1 MDTLLNTIET
11 LVMLGDP
18 DLKPSNMNE
27 WISLIS
33 KCLPYKALPSH
44 LECAE
49 DARCLQYVAGC
60 FEEFTLHSTLFQVS
74 SAAETKRRR
83 FLKFRAEDHR
93 CIFSATMTIRMWTTT
108 NDEAKI
114 PPGEG
119 DRKNCAFHTNSS
131 LYNRLLSIPD
141 YAAHSPIS
149 GTDAPLA
156 VLEVQSSDGSCTC
169 STMGEA
175 EQDLAVNEPAAS
187 QATFL
192 TMPTTLSK
200 RTIPRT
206 NVELASGS
214 DTVSA
219 NSITYE
225 IEAMDH
231 GYQYSDPGE
240 YQPDS
245 LTAGPTSEP
254 ERLPSHELSVKPL
267 ESTSFENPRN
277 EGSISNLEQQ
287 PTPKDPSLRE
297 PPHVAHRPP
306 FLYMQVPTRDAN
318 FFGHEEL
325 LLSLQAII
333 APIHAPSNGDS
344 ANVDSAAVIVL
355 HGAPGVGKSA
365 IALELT
371 YRTQA
376 RFSHVFWLRA
386 NSDLHLAQSFHQ
398 AAVSLGL
405 VQDRRDHN
413 HESSRQKFIAWLS
426 TTGSKWLLVF
436 DDADEFQLLFLLYSM
451 PRCCRGSIIVTS
463 RQTVR
468 TDLFIEGEQDWH
480 TFEIASFG
488 VKEATEFIRSLAP
501 CAIDAFDTAVD
512 LAMLTTIAENC
523 GCLPLTLRR
532 VGMMINRLGSM
543 EDKQLMEV
551 LETHASC
558 VLTFQ
563 PSSPLPYTNL
573 SSTSLA
579 LVNVIAFLDPY
590 CIDDAILLG
599 AQRYK
604 DVPLSAF
611 PMKDDDYF
619 DAKNELIAHALLAV
633 SADFNALCI
642 HRVTARSLRA
652 KLHPDNFRVGFQ
664 LACQLLEARW
674 PSRRKMKSIVLG
686 NWPEFDTLHSHIH
699 ELSSIFANEFQKEE
713 NGRLTQESSNYTYLK
728 VLFLSTW

>member
-119 DRKNCAFHTNSS
+119 DRKNCAFHTKSS
-131 LYNRLLSIPD
+131 LYNRLLSIAD

-156 VLEVQSSDGSCTC
+156 VLDSCTC

-214 DTVSA
+214 DTISA

-254 ERLPSHELSVKPL
+254 EILPSHEPSVKPL

-287 PTPKDPSLRE
+287 RTPKDPSLRE
-297 PPHVAHRPP
+297 PPRVAHRPP

-318 FFGHEEL
+318 FFGHEEI

-333 APIHAPSNGDS
+333 APIHAPPNGDS

-386 NSDLHLAQSFHQ
+386 NSNLHLAQSFHQ

-405 VQDRRDHN
+405 VQGRRDHN
-413 HESSRQKFIAWLS
+413 HESSRQKFITWLS
-426 TTGSKWLLVF
+426 TTSSKWLLVF
-436 DDADEFQLLFLLYSM
+436 DDADELQLLSHFM

-468 TDLFIEGEQDWH
+468 VRPDFEGEQRWY
-480 TFEIASFG
+480 TFEVGPFG
-488 VKEATEFIRSLAP
+488 VKEAKDFIHSLARR
-501 CAIDAFDTAVD
+501 AIDALDPVTDVAT
-512 LAMLTTIAENC
+512 LTTIAENC
-523 GCLPLTLRR
+523 GCLPLTLLR
-532 VGMMINRLGSM
+532 VAMIINRLGSM
-543 EDKQLMEV
+543 KGKQLMGV
-551 LETHASC
+551 LEGYASC
-558 VLTFQ
+558 VLACQ
-563 PSSPLPYTNL
+563 PSSPLIYTSL
-573 SSTSLA
+573 SSASLA
-579 LVNVIAFLDPY
+579 LVNVITFLDPY

-611 PMKDDDYF
+611 PMKDHDYF
-619 DAKNELIAHALLAV
+619 HAKHELIEHALLAV
-633 SADFNALCI
+633 GADSNAI
-642 HRVTARSLRA
+642 RMDRATARSLRA
-652 KLHPDNFRVGFQ
+652 KLDPDNFREGFQ
-664 LACQLLEARW
+664 STCKLLEARW

-686 NWPEFDTLHSHIH
+686 NWPEFDVLHSHVH
-699 ELSSIFANEFQKEE
+699 KLSSIFAKEFWKHE
-713 NGRLTQESSNYTYLK
+713 NGRLEQELSNDTYLK